1 MRMQLRVSQRCAS
14 HTIIIMFAIHAI
26 MAIKKLII
34 TIAILKKVE
43 HYCEI
48 YQAFLQDHD
57 FAVGPRHLLVPI
69 VLLAQC
75 EIDKEGVSYSGV
87 TQIGV

>member
-1 MRMQLRVSQRCAS
+1 MHALK
-14 HTIIIMFAIHAI
+14 TMFAIHAI
-26 MAIKKLII
+26 LAINKLII
-34 TIAILKKVE
+34 TIAILQKVE

-69 VLLAQC
+69 VLAQC

>member
-34 TIAILKKVE
+34 TIAILQKIE

-69 VLLAQC
+69 VLAQC
-75 EIDKEGVSYSGV
+75 EIDKEGWVSLTV
-87 TQIGV
+87 V